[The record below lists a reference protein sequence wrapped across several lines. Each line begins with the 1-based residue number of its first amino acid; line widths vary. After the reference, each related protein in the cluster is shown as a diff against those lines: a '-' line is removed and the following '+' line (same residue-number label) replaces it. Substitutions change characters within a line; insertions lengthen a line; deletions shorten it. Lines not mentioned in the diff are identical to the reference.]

1 MAPLAPEKEKP
12 MDRSPNVL
20 LIVGALVALAGIV
33 VLAVPQFTTART
45 VDVAK
50 IGDLK
55 VEGRETT
62 AHDIPPVVGGAA
74 VILGILLIG
83 GGVYYRR

>member
-1 MAPLAPEKEKP
+1 
-12 MDRSPNVL
+12 MDRSPNIL
-20 LIVGALVALAGIV
+20 LIAGVLVALAGIA
-33 VLAVPQFTTART
+33 VLAVPQFTTERT

-55 VEGRETT
+55 VEGREKTD
-62 AHDIPPVVGGAA
+62 HDIPPIVGAGAVV
-74 VILGILLIG
+74 LGILLIG